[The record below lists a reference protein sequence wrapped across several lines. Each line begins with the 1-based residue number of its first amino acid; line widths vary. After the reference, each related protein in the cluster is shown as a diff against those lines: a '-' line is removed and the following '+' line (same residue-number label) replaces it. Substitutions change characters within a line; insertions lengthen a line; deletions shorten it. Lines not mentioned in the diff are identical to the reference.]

1 MTVPA
6 PGAASAP
13 GAVSAPLRHQR
24 FQSKCASAG
33 VGGGGGRKNR
43 HRLRHR
49 SRSHLTLNRQAVAQR
64 MERER
69 EDGRKK
75 EGNGKLGGWIA
86 RQARQ
91 PSGRA
96 GSLGKWVIRRASAAC
111 SVIAC
116 KTLHTLRNCQ
126 LPKGSEISN
135 FGNKDE
141 NSKQSWATGDR
152 EGNRGHVRR
161 TDGRATYLVQNRTR
175 RTERERERERDNVVE
190 ADVVVVA
197 RGG

>member
-1 MTVPA
+1 
-6 PGAASAP
+6 
-13 GAVSAPLRHQR
+13 
-24 FQSKCASAG
+24 
-33 VGGGGGRKNR
+33 
-43 HRLRHR
+43 
-49 SRSHLTLNRQAVAQR
+49 

-86 RQARQ
+86 RQTRQ
-91 PSGRA
+91 PSGRAGGA

-135 FGNKDE
+135 FGNKNE
-141 NSKQSWATGDR
+141 NSKQSWATGEQGGEDGGQTDALLCAKSDPEDR
-152 EGNRGHVRR
+152 ER
-161 TDGRATYLVQNRTR
+161 
-175 RTERERERERDNVVE
+175 ERERERERDYIVD
-190 ADVVVVA
+190 AAAAAVA
-197 RGG
+197 TGG